1 MTHNPALRSDYN
13 KTNLHQVAEEGSSD
27 GGTPARV
34 DGADENGEFPSM
46 QDLIEEAKHKDNAR
60 DRLRSDV
67 NLADST

>member
-1 MTHNPALRSDYN
+1 M
-13 KTNLHQVAEEGSSD
+13 AEEGSSD

-46 QDLIEEAKHKDNAR
+46 QDLIEEAKTKDSAR

>member
-1 MTHNPALRSDYN
+1 MRSDYN

-34 DGADENGEFPSM
+34 DGADEDGEFPSM
-46 QDLIEEAKHKDNAR
+46 QDLIEEAKTKDNAR